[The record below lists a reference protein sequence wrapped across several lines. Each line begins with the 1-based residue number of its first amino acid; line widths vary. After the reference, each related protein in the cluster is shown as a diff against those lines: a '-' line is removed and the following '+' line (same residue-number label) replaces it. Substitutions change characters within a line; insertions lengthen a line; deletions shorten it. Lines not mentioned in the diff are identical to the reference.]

1 MTTKLDKDART
12 QCKEVG
18 VHPVAPVIKEA
29 ELMGSSKRSLKQ
41 KLQKF
46 DPQIHGGEMMV
57 SSCLGQEI
65 FKG

>member
-1 MTTKLDKDART
+1 MTTKLDKEART
-12 QCKEVG
+12 QRKEVG

-29 ELMGSSKRSLKQ
+29 ELIGSSKRSLKQ

-46 DPQIHGGEMMV
+46 DPQIHEGEMMV
-57 SSCLGQEI
+57 SGCLGQEI